1 MKSKELKLKFKKSY
15 QVNTV
20 HDGVL
25 GVFGNIKQAYSELR
39 LYADKVGYRTF
50 ELSYNQLCGKF
61 RSGHEKIQI
70 LEMYDYRAFADIT
83 LTNSNNK

>member
-15 QVNTV
+15 QVNTL

-25 GVFGNIKQAYSELR
+25 GKFGNIKQAYSELR

-50 ELSYNQLCGKF
+50 HLSYNQVCGKF
-61 RSGHEKIQI
+61 RSGDEKIQMREGI
-70 LEMYDYRAFADIT
+70 CYDIFADIT
-83 LTNSNNK
+83 VTNSNNN